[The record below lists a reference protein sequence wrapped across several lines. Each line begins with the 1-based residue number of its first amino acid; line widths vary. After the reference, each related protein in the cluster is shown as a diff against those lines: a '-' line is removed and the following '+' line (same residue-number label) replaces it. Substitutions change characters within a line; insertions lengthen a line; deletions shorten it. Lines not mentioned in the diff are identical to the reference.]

1 MPMPDPHMNFTGSS
15 AGRDPQVARGR
26 AVLAAALALP
36 GIAAAQTAP
45 ESALIGFKY
54 LYYKDYQ
61 PGLDRI
67 EVNSPSLYLLTP
79 LGSSW
84 SLEGALVVDSLSGA
98 TPRWHSSI
106 SSASRMED
114 ERTAGDL
121 RITRYF
127 RRAAFDFGVAYSTE
141 DDYESRALS
150 ANLRLSTDDNNTTL
164 SMGAGYTD
172 DTIKPN
178 PGSAV
183 SQDESKRINDFIVGV
198 TQVVTANDIV
208 QANLTYAR
216 GRGYYSD
223 PYKFLDNRPRERDQT
238 ALLLRWNRHVPST
251 GGTLRSSY
259 RFYDDSFDITAST
272 VGLEWA
278 QPIRGVVVTP
288 SVRYHTQSA
297 ASFYVDPIPGT
308 DVPPLVS
315 SQPPYYSADH
325 RLSAFGA
332 YTAGLKVAVPLGK
345 SWLVDAKADYYEQ
358 RGEWRIGGEG
368 SPGLA
373 PFKAQF
379 YQVGLY
385 YRY

>member
-1 MPMPDPHMNFTGSS
+1 M
-15 AGRDPQVARGR
+15 
-26 AVLAAALALP
+26 
-36 GIAAAQTAP
+36 
-45 ESALIGFKY
+45 
-54 LYYKDYQ
+54 
-61 PGLDRI
+61 
-67 EVNSPSLYLLTP
+67 
-79 LGSSW
+79 
-84 SLEGALVVDSLSGA
+84 
-98 TPRWHSSI
+98 
-106 SSASRMED
+106 
-114 ERTAGDL
+114 
-121 RITRYF
+121 
-127 RRAAFDFGVAYSTE
+127 
-141 DDYESRALS
+141 
-150 ANLRLSTDDNNTTL
+150 
-164 SMGAGYTD
+164 
-172 DTIKPN
+172 
-178 PGSAV
+178 
-183 SQDESKRINDFIVGV
+183 
-198 TQVVTANDIV
+198 

-259 RFYDDSFDITAST
+259 RFYDDSFEVTAST
-272 VGLEWA
+272 FGLEWA
-278 QPIRGVVVTP
+278 QPISGIVVTP
-288 SVRYHTQSA
+288 SVRYYTQSA

-332 YTAGLKVAVPLGK
+332 YTAGLKVAVPFGK